1 MLVVRRA
8 VKSSTLG
15 AWTDHAVPCPYC
27 KFGVLNSASVL
38 LASMPCLKTAVM
50 LK

>member
-8 VKSSTLG
+8 LKSSTLG

-27 KFGVLNSASVL
+27 KFDVLNSASVL
-38 LASMPCLKTAVM
+38 LARMSCLKTVM